1 MKALFIGGTGTIS
14 ASITALAIAHGW
26 DLTLLNRG
34 NTPMP
39 EGARSIRADF
49 NDQAAVEAA
58 LQGQH
63 YDVVAN
69 FIAYT
74 ADQVRRDIALFA
86 NKTHQY
92 IFISSASVYQ
102 KPLNHWRIDESTP
115 LCNPYWQYSRDKI
128 ACEDALVA
136 AYRADGFPM
145 TIVRPSHTYDQ
156 RKIPW
161 PVGSGAGSWP
171 VMRRIRQ
178 GKPVIIPGDGTS
190 LWTLTHS
197 RDFAQAFL
205 GLMGNLKA
213 IGEAVQIT
221 GEEQLTWNQV
231 AQCVGRAMG
240 IEPVLTHISSEFLVA
255 CDPNLL
261 GPLYG
266 DKSLSVVF
274 DTRKI
279 RRLVPGYVAT
289 TRFDQGVREIVTYL
303 EAHPELQKE
312 DAAYDAWCDAVVAA
326 HEAGKQAFRDKTK

>member
-14 ASITALAIAHGW
+14 ASITALAIARGW

-34 NTPMP
+34 NTPVP
-39 EGARSIRADF
+39 EGAHAIRADF
-49 NDQAAVEAA
+49 NDLAAVTAA
-58 LQGQH
+58 IDDQH

-69 FIAYT
+69 FIAYVP
-74 ADQVRRDIALFA
+74 DQVRRDIALFA
-86 NKTHQY
+86 GKTRQY

-128 ACEDALVA
+128 ACEEALTA

-171 VMRRIRQ
+171 VMRRMRQ

-205 GLMGNLKA
+205 GLMGNPKA

-231 AQCVGRAMG
+231 AQCVGVALG
-240 IEPVLTHISSEFLVA
+240 VEPVLTHISSEFLVS
-255 CDPNLL
+255 CDPELQ
-261 GPLYG
+261 GPLHG

-289 TRFDQGVREIVTYL
+289 TRFDQGVREIVAYMD
-303 EAHPELQKE
+303 AHPEMQKE
-312 DAAYDAWCDAVVAA
+312 DAAFDAWCDAVIEA
-326 HEAGKQAFRDKTK
+326 HEAGKQAFLARTR